1 MLVVEFDPVQFNFI
15 VAGEQRYFLFSLSD
29 GRSFLLPDA
38 CPHRGGPLHL
48 GKIDDCG
55 KAITC
60 PWHDTA
66 IPTRHLVRKAIPMIR
81 RRSTAVAVLPVAE
94 GAQVF
99 LMKRLVLATLCG
111 V

>member
-1 MLVVEFDPVQFNFI
+1 VLVVEFDPARFNFI
-15 VAGEQRYFLFSLSD
+15 VAGEQRYFLLSL
-29 GRSFLLPDA
+29 GGGPPLLVPDA

-48 GKIDDCG
+48 GRVDDCG
-55 KAITC
+55 KAVTC
-60 PWHDTA
+60 PWHDTE

-81 RRSTAVAVLPVAE
+81 RGSTAVAVLPVAE

-99 LMKRLVLATLCG
+99 LMKRHVLATLRG